1 MRPDSSN
8 KALAMRGFTLIELIV
23 AMAVFSIIGAVLVT
37 IFISGLQYYSN
48 EKSQLINQE
57 NISGISAAYEADTR
71 KSTGVALSGSCLV
84 FTIASGNTTYCLNAT
99 THQYTRNNIVIASE
113 IASVTYSIT
122 LNKIV
127 LTVSTINDQR
137 GISNKINLTYYL
149 REGNY

>member
-1 MRPDSSN
+1 MRQVSSRN
-8 KALAMRGFTLIELIV
+8 PRAQRGFTLIELIV

-37 IFISGLQYYSN
+37 IFVAGLQYYSN
-48 EKSQLINQE
+48 EKSQLLNQE

-71 KSTGVALSGSCLV
+71 KSTGVAISGSCLV
-84 FTIASGNTTYCLNAT
+84 FTQSGGTSTYCLNTT
-99 THQYTRNNIVIASE
+99 THEYTRNDVVIADR

-127 LTVSTINDQR
+127 LTVLTTNDQR
-137 GISNKINLTYYL
+137 GISNTINLTYYL